1 MVSKE
6 YTIKNKVG
14 LHARPA
20 SLFVKKAGEFK
31 SDIVIEANGKSADG
45 KSILSLMTMGAG
57 QGTAIMIS
65 ADGEDEQQAVSALI
79 STLDS
84 FKD

>member
-31 SDIVIEANGKSADG
+31 SDIVIEANSKSADG